1 MLKEITSIQNPCV
14 KYILKLKE
22 KPKYRDSKGVFVI
35 EGQREL
41 KLAIEGGY
49 KIISLYLHKDFCKD
63 NRFNKYASQ
72 FTEILKIS
80 SKIYKKIAYRG
91 STEGIIAI
99 AKNKSHLL
107 TDLKLPK
114 YNPLVMVAESP
125 EKPGNIG
132 ALLRTADAAKVDAV
146 IIANPRTD
154 LYNPNVIRSSVG
166 GIFTVPVALASTNEA
181 IHFLQI
187 HEISIYSAVL
197 QKSVVYDTVDFC
209 GPSAVVL
216 GTESI
221 GLSKSWQ
228 IAASQNIKIPM
239 LGQLDSMNVSV
250 AAGILLFE
258 AKRQRK
264 FIS

>member
-1 MLKEITSIQNPCV
+1 MFKEITSLQNPCV

-22 KPKYRDSKGVFVI
+22 KSKYRDSKGVFVI

-49 KIISLYLHKDFCKD
+49 KIISIYLNIDLCKD
-63 NRFNKYASQ
+63 NQLNNYASQ
-72 FTEILKIS
+72 STEILKIS
-80 SKIYKKIAYRG
+80 SNIYKKIAYRG

-107 TDLKLPK
+107 TDLKLPEH
-114 YNPLVMVAESP
+114 NPLVMVAESL

-166 GIFTVPVALASTNEA
+166 GLFTVPVALASTNEA
-181 IHFLQI
+181 IHFLQV
-187 HEISIYSAVL
+187 HKISIFSAVL

-228 IAASQNIKIPM
+228 TAAFQNIKIPM

-264 FIS
+264 FTS